1 MIVFVLRHADRTP
14 SPNDDLTSAGQERA
28 ALLARMLADSGVSFA
43 YHSGA
48 ERARLTLEPLKQ
60 TLVAAVTIEEIGS
73 GDVPATVAAVR
84 SRPAGAVVVVVG
96 HSDTVGPII
105 EGLGGGAVG
114 PMASHEFDK
123 LFVLFIDRAGDATL
137 LRLRYGAST

>member
-14 SPNDDLTSAGQERA
+14 SPDDDLTSAGRERA

-60 TLVAAVTIEEIGS
+60 MLGAALTVEGIGP
-73 GDVPATVAAVR
+73 GNVLATVAAVR

-96 HSDTVGPII
+96 HSDTVGPIV

-114 PMASHEFDK
+114 PMASHEFNK
-123 LFVLFIDRAGDATL
+123 LFVLFIDATDQATL
-137 LRLRYGAST
+137 LRLRYGAAT